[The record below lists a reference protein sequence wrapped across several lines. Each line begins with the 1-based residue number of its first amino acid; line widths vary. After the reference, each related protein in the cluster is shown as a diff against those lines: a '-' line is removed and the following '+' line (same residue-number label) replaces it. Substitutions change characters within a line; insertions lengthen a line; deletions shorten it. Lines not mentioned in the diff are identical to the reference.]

1 MANFNWLIIAG
12 HGAGDGGAQG
22 KVGKYNGILECN
34 KTRELVNLIVPKAQK
49 LKDVGVYV
57 YPTDRN
63 AFYDAQNGVLQ
74 KVLNSNFPGVK
85 FHYAFEV
92 HFNAFNISAYGTEC
106 FVVPEEGGITVEQA
120 IMKNMGKFF
129 TLRDND
135 NIFDGVKRTRFLV
148 INCFKQM
155 GVSGALLETCFIDNP
170 ADMDIY
176 EAKKDAIAQGIVD
189 GIATGFGL
197 VVSNS
202 TVTPSPQPAPKPATN
217 IPSQTYAGFAK
228 NDVVTLSAKATV
240 YQGASKGVAIPPSVK
255 GKNYTVQQISSDG
268 KCLLLKELYSWVL
281 TSECAKKGSTPA
293 PTPKPVST
301 EIKVGDKVK
310 ATSRTDYNGVV
321 NFSWVLDVTFTV
333 MEVNGNR
340 VVIGRN
346 GQVTGAWAK
355 SNLRK
360 VG

>member
-12 HGAGDGGAQG
+12 HGAGDTGAQG
-22 KVGKYNGILECN
+22 KVGIYKGILECD
-34 KTRELVNLIVPKAQK
+34 KTRELVNLIVPKAK
-49 LKDVGVYV
+49 LLQNVGVYV
-57 YPTDRN
+57 YPMERN
-63 AFYDAQNGVLQ
+63 AFYDAQNGELQ
-74 KVLNSNFPGVK
+74 KVLAEHFPGVK
-85 FHYAFEV
+85 FHYVFEV

-106 FVVPEEGGITVEQA
+106 FVVPEEAGITVEQN

-155 GVSGALLETCFIDNP
+155 GISGALLETCFIDNP
-170 ADMDIY
+170 ANMDVY
-176 EAKKDAIAQGIVD
+176 ETKKDAIAQGIVD
-189 GIATGFGL
+189 GVATGFGL
-197 VVSNS
+197 TAVKA
-202 TVTPSPQPAPKPATN
+202 PSPKPAPKPAAS
-217 IPSQTYAGFAK
+217 IPSQTFAGFKK
-228 NDVVTLSAKATV
+228 NDIVTLSKSATV

-255 GKNYTVQQISSDG
+255 GKNYTVLQISSDG
-268 KCLLLKELYSWVL
+268 KCLLLKEIMSWVL

-360 VG
+360 I